1 MLTIRLI
8 KIGKRNNSSFRLV
21 LIEKATAPKSGKF
34 LEILGNYNPHNK
46 EINLEEERIKYWL
59 SKGVKTSETVHNL
72 LIRKKVIKGSKI
84 KRNIREK
91 KKKSDSENKQEYSE
105 NKEKEKE
112 EEKEEKQEIKEKEDA
127 VKEE

>member
-8 KIGKRNNSSFRLV
+8 KIGKRNNSSFRVV

-84 KRNIREK
+84 KKNIKEK
-91 KKKSDSENKQEYSE
+91 KKKSDSENKQEYSK